1 MHRAQTSIG
10 VTSDEIQTSATAA
23 KFAQIDRVDSLQN
36 KVRDQTKRH
45 TILVRDGCML
55 VATTEKADAYLL
67 CLFFGENDQFTLQ
80 LRGTSH

>member
-1 MHRAQTSIG
+1 M
-10 VTSDEIQTSATAA
+10 

-45 TILVRDGCML
+45 AIFVNGGML

-67 CLFFGENDQFTLQ
+67 CLLTLLFGENNQFTLQ